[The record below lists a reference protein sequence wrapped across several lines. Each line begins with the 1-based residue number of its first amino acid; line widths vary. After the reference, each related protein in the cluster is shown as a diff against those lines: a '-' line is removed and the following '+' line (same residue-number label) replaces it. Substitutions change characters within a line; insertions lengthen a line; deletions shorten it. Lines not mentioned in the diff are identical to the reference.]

1 MAAPAPTHGARVAA
15 TAAALGIGVAVAV
28 QARINGELGHRINDA
43 VVTAALSNLG
53 GLLLLVVLAAVRPRV
68 RQGLG
73 RVRAAVR
80 DHTLPRYQ
88 LLGGVWGAFLVVCQG
103 LTVATIGV
111 AVFTVAV
118 VAGQTVSSLLLDR
131 AGAGPGGAQP
141 ITARRVTGAGLAAA
155 AVALA
160 VSHRVG
166 DSLNAWFALL
176 PVLAGAG
183 TAWQQ
188 AVNGL
193 VAAAAQR
200 GGPPRAGV
208 LPAALVNFG
217 VGTTALAVAAVV
229 EINARGGWPLPMPTT
244 PWLYVA
250 GPLGVL
256 AVSVSAAIVRITG
269 VLLLAVG
276 AVAGQLLAGLLLDL
290 LLPAGPS
297 PVTITTVT
305 GTALTLIS
313 VVVIALPSRRP
324 KA

>member
-1 MAAPAPTHGARVAA
+1 MAA

-28 QARINGELGHRINDA
+28 QARINGELGQRIDDA
-43 VVTAALSNLG
+43 VVAAALSNLG
-53 GLLLLVVLAAVRPRV
+53 GLLLLVALATVWPRV

-73 RVRAAVR
+73 RVRAAVL
-80 DHTLPRYQ
+80 DHTLPRHQ
-88 LLGGVWGAFLVVCQG
+88 LLGGVCGAFLVVCQA

-118 VAGQTVSSLLLDR
+118 VAGQTVSSLLVDR
-131 AGAGPGGAQP
+131 AGTGPGGVQP
-141 ITARRVTGAGLAAA
+141 VTGRRVTGAGLALV

-160 VSHRVG
+160 VSHRIG
-166 DSLNAWFALL
+166 AALSAWFALL

-193 VAAAAQR
+193 VAATAQR
-200 GGPPRAGV
+200 GGPARAGV
-208 LPAALVNFG
+208 MAAALVNFG
-217 VGTTALAVAAVV
+217 MGTAALAVAAVV
-229 EINARGGWPLPMPTT
+229 EIKVRGGWPLPIPAT
-244 PWLYVA
+244 PWLYVG

-256 AVSVSAAIVRITG
+256 AVGISAAIVRITG

-276 AVAGQLLAGLLLDL
+276 AVAGQLVGGLLLDL

-297 PVTITTVT
+297 PVTITTIT
-305 GTALTLIS
+305 GTALTLVS
-313 VVVIALPSRRP
+313 VMVIALPRRR
-324 KA
+324 ART